1 MCYAERGLVR
11 QGRVDVVLAKI
22 LYLVFYQKKNIVIL
36 FLEPKVDLGLILE
49 IKQSR
54 CMLVHLKLN

>member
-1 MCYAERGLVR
+1 MR